1 MNANDEDV
9 VPPLVST
16 KVQISMEVTT
26 RLRTL
31 NALTAVS
38 EYCVV
43 CSILFIAMDPI
54 AWIIYSIGPIIIG
67 GILGIIMSFLR
78 VKYHNLSS
86 AVNAAVSFIGLSCL
100 TVLNIIMTT
109 KRNIVVFPYECVAL
123 FGIGTIGWTMSL
135 VGQAPEKNYI
145 DFTTSVVT
153 VCALSCVLLAINW
166 LSMSIQTL
174 NLLYMIF
181 AISAMILLF
190 CNSIRVPNHPKH
202 IEEHEM
208 QDLGTHSK
216 VVEVRKGEI
225 QAHQSIGNVLIQN
238 TQRSANL
245 MF

>member
-16 KVQISMEVTT
+16 KVQIPVEVTT
-26 RLRTL
+26 RLRIL

-43 CSILFIAMDPI
+43 CSILFIAMNPI
-54 AWIIYSIGPIIIG
+54 ASILFSISPIIIG

-78 VKYHNLSS
+78 VNYHNLSS
-86 AVNAAVSFIGLSCL
+86 AVNTAVSFIGLSCL

-109 KRNIVVFPYECVAL
+109 KRKLDVFPYEVWLL

-135 VGQAPEKNYI
+135 VGQTPEKNYI

-153 VCALSCVLLAINW
+153 VCALSCVLLTINW
-166 LSMSIQTL
+166 LSISIQTL

-181 AISAMILLF
+181 AISTLILLF

-202 IEEHEM
+202 IEEQEM
-208 QDLGTHSK
+208 QDLGTHAK

-225 QAHQSIGNVLIQN
+225 QAHQSIGKVLIQN
-238 TQRSANL
+238 IQRSANL